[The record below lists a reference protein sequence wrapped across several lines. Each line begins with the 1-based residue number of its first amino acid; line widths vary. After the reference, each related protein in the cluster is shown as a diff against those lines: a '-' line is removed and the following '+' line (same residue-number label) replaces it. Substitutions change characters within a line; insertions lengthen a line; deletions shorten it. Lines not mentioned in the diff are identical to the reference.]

1 MVVADGSG
9 VKPEVALILA
19 AGLGSRLSPKFEVPK
34 PLIKV
39 LGLTLAERVVRTL
52 RMGANIR
59 RFVVSI
65 GHETHAVRAGDRRT
79 GEVTTFAGQPGQSG
93 SEDGVGGAARFSVP
107 RGLALDGDTLCGI
120 PCQKG
125 EPL

>member
-1 MVVADGSG
+1 MAVADGGG
-9 VKPEVALILA
+9 VNPEVALILA

-59 RFVVSI
+59 RFVVSV
-65 GHETHAVRAGDRRT
+65 GHEAQAVGAHFADIARRCDVTIEFTEAQDWKLGNGASALAAKGRMGDAPFFLVMT
-79 GEVTTFAGQPGQSG
+79 DHLFDPGW
-93 SEDGVGGAARFSVP
+93 
-107 RGLALDGDTLCGI
+107 
-120 PCQKG
+120 
-125 EPL
+125 